1 MYKAIIFVFV
11 LVFLVASCDIF
22 KKSSEDTSSAAPQEE
37 TQEGSEVEIPIE
49 KAENKIIERAH
60 YNPSATIQ
68 TDIIHTTLWVSFDWQ
83 KQQLNGKAEITASP
97 YFYPTDSLI
106 LDAKAMEIHDVS
118 INGEKLTFVY
128 NDKKFLRIGLDKEY
142 NKGEKYKV
150 TVNYTAKPEEK
161 EAGGSSAI
169 TSDKGLYFINPKGE
183 DPNQMP
189 QIWTQGETEA
199 SSVWFPTIDR
209 PNQKM
214 TQEIYMT
221 VGDKYATL
229 SNGRLVESVK
239 NNDGTRTDHWK
250 QEIPHVPYLAAMAVG
265 EFSVV
270 KDQYVRPDGT
280 KMPVYYYVEPEW
292 EEHAMAIF
300 GETPEMIKHFSELFG
315 VEYPWEKYHSI
326 IVREYVSGAM
336 ENTGAVIFGDQVY
349 KTKRELIDMNDHS
362 IIAHELAHHWFGNI
376 VTCESWANLPL
387 NESFAN
393 YAQYLWD
400 EHYYG
405 IDQADY
411 YAEKEAMGYYQQSEQ
426 MGHHDMIWFDYDEKE
441 DMFDAHSYNKGGRIL
456 HMLRNYVGD
465 DAFFASLKL
474 YLTRHEFEPVEIHQ
488 LRLAFEDV
496 TGEDLNWFFNQWFF
510 ETRHPE
516 LSVDMTVDSAMVEL
530 KIEQVQ
536 DLDKAP
542 LYKLPLKVAVYSGG
556 EKVIHDIVVDKNI
569 NTFSFPLNG
578 ALENIILDDQRM
590 LLGSISFKKPKEF
603 YHHQFYNAKRLK
615 DREEGLVF
623 GSRLKEGL
631 GDQLIFDALEDEF
644 WYIRQLA
651 VEKMTR
657 VKRKQPE
664 KVFAALKSIVETD
677 INPRVRATAVYFLAN
692 EMFQGEY
699 ESSTRSVINH
709 AIEKDSSYNVLS
721 KAMSGLTK
729 GTEKDIQKAMEIA
742 EQNKGERSS
751 ILRGRVAQVFADY
764 GDASKLD
771 FFTNSIDS
779 GYVRG
784 YELIGVL
791 GHFTKLLEGQNVK
804 TQTNYLPYFEKWHLG
819 GNPYINAVMPMN
831 IMRLKRTAEEKGS
844 DLKAK
849 VAAFEKDGDT
859 QKAEETR
866 IEMDAWYDFAEDVNK
881 ILRLIMK

>member
-1 MYKAIIFVFV
+1 MIKSLVIIGTLSL
-11 LVFLVASCDIF
+11 LVVSCDLF
-22 KKSSEDTSSAAPQEE
+22 KKSTEEDTTSVSSTKKEESSKPQEKL
-37 TQEGSEVEIPIE
+37 VEEIVTRP
-49 KAENKIIERAH
+49 H
-60 YNPSATIQ
+60 YNPSATIL
-68 TDIIHTTLWVSFDWQ
+68 TDLIHTTLWVSFDWQ
-83 KQQLNGKAEITASP
+83 KQQLNGKARITASP
-97 YFYPTDSLI
+97 YFYSTDSLI
-106 LDAKAMEIHDVS
+106 LDAKSMDIHKVMMNDKELEF
-118 INGEKLTFVY
+118 IY
-128 NDKKFLRIGLDKEY
+128 NDNMFLRVGLDKEY
-142 NKGEKYKV
+142 TRDEEY
-150 TVNYTAKPEEK
+150 TVEINYTAKPEEK
-161 EAGGSSAI
+161 KNGGSSAI
-169 TSDKGLYFINPKGE
+169 TSDKGLYFINPLGE

-214 TQEIYMT
+214 TQEIFMT
-221 VGDKYATL
+221 VDDKYATL
-229 SNGRLVESVK
+229 SNGRLVGSTK
-239 NNDGTRTDHWK
+239 NDDGTRVDHWK
-250 QEIPHVPYLAAMAVG
+250 QDIPHVPYLAAMAVG

-270 KDQYVRPDGT
+270 KDYYERPDGT

-292 EEHAMAIF
+292 EEHARAIF
-300 GETPEMIKHFSELFG
+300 GETPEMIKFFSERLG
-315 VEYPWEKYHSI
+315 VDYPWDKYHSV

-405 IDQADY
+405 VDQADY

-465 DAFFASLKL
+465 DAFFSSLKL
-474 YLTRHEFEPVEIHQ
+474 YLTRHEYEPVEIHH
-488 LRLAFEDV
+488 LRLAFEDI

-510 ETRHPE
+510 GKRHPE
-516 LSVDMTVDSAMVEL
+516 LKVDMNADSVGVHL
-530 KIEQVQ
+530 KIEQKQ

-556 EKVIHDIVVDKNI
+556 EKEVHNIVVDKSI
-569 NTFSFPLNG
+569 NEFTFPLNG
-578 ALENIILDDQRM
+578 ELENIIVDEQRM

-603 YHHQFYNAKRLK
+603 YHHQFYNAKRFK
-615 DREEGLVF
+615 DREEGIVF
-623 GSRLKEGL
+623 GSRLKDGL
-631 GDQLIFDALEDEF
+631 GEQLIFDALEDNF
-644 WYIRQLA
+644 WYVRQLA

-657 VKRKQPE
+657 VKRKNPE
-664 KVFAALKSIVETD
+664 KVFEALKKAVESD
-677 INPRVRATAVYFLAN
+677 ENPSVRSAAVYFLAN

-699 ESSTRSVINH
+699 EEQTRSVINY

-721 KAMSGLTK
+721 KALAGLTK
-729 GTEKDIQKAMEIA
+729 GKEKDLKQALQIA
-742 EQNKGERSS
+742 EENKSERSS
-751 ILRGRVAQVFADY
+751 ILRGRVAQIFADY
-764 GDASKLD
+764 GDGSKLD

-784 YELIGVL
+784 YELIGVV
-791 GHFTKLLEGQNVK
+791 GHFTKLLEDQDAS
-804 TQTNYLPYFEKWHLG
+804 TQSKYMPYFKKWHLG
-819 GNPYINAVMPMN
+819 GSPYINAVLPMN
-831 IMRLKRTAEEKGS
+831 IMRLKRGAEEKAA

-849 VAAFEKDGDT
+849 VDAYEADGDT
-859 QKAEETR
+859 QKAEEVR
-866 IEMDAWYDFAEDVNK
+866 FEMNNWYDLAEEVNE